1 MPNFTK
7 KIMRIFLAFLLF
19 SISIFSQ
26 NNLQSGPMV
35 GYCEMK
41 EAMIWLQTEKLASV
55 YIEYYDIEK
64 TKEVFQSVI
73 HTTTIENAY
82 TCHVVLD
89 KLQPGKKY
97 NYSVFIDKKK
107 INLPY
112 ETSFSSKKL
121 WQWRENAP
129 DFTIALGSCSYVSE
143 EALDRPGKPYGSN
156 YFIFESIAKKN
167 PDIMLWGGDNIYLRE
182 ADWDSQTGIYHR
194 YSHSRKIKEMQP
206 LLAKTQ
212 NFAIWD
218 DHDFGPNDSD
228 RGYYNKYVTQQ
239 AFKDFWAN
247 KFYGTNSNQ
256 KEGVFSCFNWGDAEV
271 FLLDNRFFKSPNER
285 VTGEKVLLGTE
296 QMQWLIDAL
305 VSSKASFKI
314 IVVGGQVLNS
324 AAVFE
329 NYENYKTEKELLL
342 NEITANKIK
351 GVTFISGD
359 RHFSELSILP
369 RANTYTLYDW
379 TVSPLTSGHGTI
391 EKVAKEENKNR
402 VEGSLFAQHVFGTL
416 SFSGE
421 KETRQMK
428 LTLFDN
434 VGKELWNKVI
444 LKKELE

>member
-1 MPNFTK
+1 
-7 KIMRIFLAFLLF
+7 MRFILTLLLF
-19 SISIFSQ
+19 SALNFAQ

-41 EAMIWLQTEKLASV
+41 EAVIWLQTEKPASV
-55 YIEYYDIEK
+55 VIEYYAVDNSAKIFRSENYLTVKEK
-64 TKEVFQSVI
+64 GF
-73 HTTTIENAY
+73 

-97 NYSVFIDKKK
+97 NYSVIIDKKK
-107 INLPY
+107 MVLPY

-129 DFTIALGSCSYVSE
+129 DFSIALGSCSYVSE

-156 YFIFESIAKKN
+156 YTIFESIAKQN

-212 NFAIWD
+212 NFSIWD
-218 DHDFGPNDSD
+218 DHDFGANDSD
-228 RGYYNKYVTQQ
+228 RSFYNKHLTQQ

-271 FLLDNRFFKSPNER
+271 FLLDNRFFKSPNDR
-285 VTGEKVLLGTE
+285 ITGDKVMLGNE
-296 QMQWLIDAL
+296 QIQWLIDAL
-305 VSSKASFKI
+305 IGSKATFKI
-314 IVVGGQVLNS
+314 IVIGGQVLNS

-329 NYENYKTEKELLL
+329 NYENYKSEKTYLL
-342 NEITANKIK
+342 NEILVNKIK
-351 GVTFISGD
+351 GVSFISGD
-359 RHFSELSILP
+359 RHFTELSMLTRTNAYP
-369 RANTYTLYDW
+369 LYDW
-379 TVSPLTSGHGTI
+379 TVSPLTSGHGNI
-391 EKVAKEENKNR
+391 EKIAQEVNTNR
-402 VEGSLFAQHVFGTL
+402 VAGSLFAQHVFGTL

-421 KETRQMK
+421 KENRQMK
-428 LTLFDN
+428 LTLFDKD
-434 VGKELWNKVI
+434 GKELWNKI
-444 LKKELE
+444 LLKSELE

>member
-1 MPNFTK
+1 MRFIITFLVFTV
-7 KIMRIFLAFLLF
+7 
-19 SISIFSQ
+19 SIFAQ

-41 EAMIWLQTEKLASV
+41 EAMIWLQTEKPAAV
-55 YIEYYDIEK
+55 FIEYYAIEN

-73 HTTTIENAY
+73 YTTSKENAN

-97 NYSVFIDKKK
+97 FYSVFIDKKK
-107 INLPY
+107 IQLPY

-121 WQWRENAP
+121 WQWREEAP
-129 DFTIALGSCSYVSE
+129 DFTIALGSCSYIGE
-143 EALDRPGKPYGSN
+143 EALDRPGKSYGSN

-194 YSHSRKIKEMQP
+194 YSHSRKIKEMQS

-228 RGYYNKYVTQQ
+228 RGFYNKYVTQQ

-247 KFYGTNSNQ
+247 KFYGTNPNQ

-271 FLLDNRFFKSPNER
+271 FLLDNRFFKSPNDR
-285 VTGEKVLLGTE
+285 ITDDKVLLGSE

-314 IVVGGQVLNS
+314 IVIGGQVLNS

-329 NYENYKTEKELLL
+329 NYENYKIEKEQLL

-351 GVTFISGD
+351 GVSFISGD

-369 RANTYTLYDW
+369 RANTYPLYDW
-379 TVSPLTSGHGTI
+379 TVSPLTSGHGNV
-391 EKVAKEENKNR
+391 EKIAKEDNKNR

-434 VGKELWNKVI
+434 EGKELWNKVI